1 MKKAF
6 IISFLLMFFCFRLI
20 AQDVGIGTT
29 TPNAA
34 ALLHLD
40 IGNNTVKGLLVTGTY
55 TGGST
60 VPDLNAGCRMMF
72 YTGKAAFRVGYCS
85 NTQWNNANVGDYS
98 TAIGYSSRATG
109 TYSMCLGT
117 NTWASGQL
125 STTMGD
131 GTIAS
136 GGTSTAMG
144 TNTTAS
150 GLTSTAM
157 GQGTTAFGSYSTAIG
172 FNTTANGA
180 ASLSMGNGSST
191 TVAGT
196 NSFAGGV
203 NCLAGAANAVA
214 LGNGTTANGSASLAI
229 GSGSNTTVAGIN
241 SFAGGLNSQAS
252 AANAVA
258 LGNATIANGAGA
270 VAMGT
275 NTTASGITSVAMGA
289 STIASGNSSF
299 AVGNGTNAIGNYSF
313 AVGNVT
319 TASGD
324 YSFAAGKSVSTN
336 GHQGSFFLGDSD
348 PNNKGLRFVSVNDQF
363 VTRFNGGYYLISS
376 NFGADVGVQVL
387 PGGNSWT
394 TASDVRLKENFL
406 PVNGEAF
413 LRNIAGMNLTTWNYK
428 TQNPATFRHYGPM
441 AQDFYAAFG
450 KDGLGT
456 IGCDTLINQQD
467 FLGINL
473 IAIQALVKRTDELNG
488 ENAVLKSELREL
500 KARMEK
506 LENHIAK

>member
-6 IISFLLMFFCFRLI
+6 IIIPFLLIICCFSLR
-20 AQDVGIGTT
+20 AQEVGIGTT
-29 TPNAA
+29 TPNTA

-85 NTQWNNANVGDYS
+85 STQWNSANVGDFS

-131 GTIAS
+131 GTVAS

-150 GLTSTAM
+150 GSSSTAM
-157 GQGTTAFGSYSTAIG
+157 GQGTTASGSYSTAIG

-191 TVAGT
+191 TITGT

-203 NCLAGAANAVA
+203 
-214 LGNGTTANGSASLAI
+214 
-229 GSGSNTTVAGIN
+229 
-241 SFAGGLNSQAS
+241 NSQAS

-258 LGNATIANGAGA
+258 FGNATIASGAGA

-289 STIASGNSSF
+289 NTIASGNSSF
-299 AVGNGTNAIGNYSF
+299 AVGNGTTAIGNYSF
-313 AVGNVT
+313 AVGNIT

-376 NFGADVGVQVL
+376 NAGADIGVQL
-387 PGGNSWT
+387 PAGGNSWAAT
-394 TASDVRLKENFL
+394 SDMRLKENFL
-406 PVNGEAF
+406 PVSGEMF
-413 LRNIAGMNLTTWNYK
+413 LRKIAGMNLTTWNYK
-428 TQNPATFRHYGPM
+428 TQDPATFRHYGPM

-450 KDGLGT
+450 KDGLGS

-467 FLGINL
+467 FLGVNL
-473 IAIQALVKRTDELNG
+473 IAIQALVSRTEKLNDEN
-488 ENAVLKSELREL
+488 VSLKTEVSDL
-500 KARMEK
+500 KARIEK
-506 LENHIAK
+506 LERLLVK